1 MMDGKERKGT
11 GRTSHL
17 PSVLDQ
23 PSQINRHAPRSLSLL
38 LIVPVLLRVLVFEGC
53 ILQPSFL
60 PSPSED
66 LGELVFVRWALVG
79 GEGGRGG
86 LRCGLGRGDEGH
98 LDGVC
103 CWVRV

>member
-1 MMDGKERKGT
+1 MDGKEGKGT

-23 PSQINRHAPRSLSLL
+23 PRQINLHPLRSVSLL
-38 LIVPVLLRVLVFEGC
+38 LVVPVLLRVLVFEGC

-66 LGELVFVRWALVG
+66 FGKLVFVRRALVG
-79 GEGGRGG
+79 GEGGGGG
-86 LRCGLGRGDEGH
+86 LGCGLGRGGEGH

-103 CWVRV
+103 CWVRM